1 MDIIFSK
8 KFLMKTIYP
17 MEMHPRALGRENPNF
32 NNAHYEYVTVKNF
45 NAKLAISNSALYWM
59 VKPLPAETNQ
69 YLLGRMSLPQMKRK
83 WSSKK

>member
-17 MEMHPRALGRENPNF
+17 MEIHPRALGRENPNF
-32 NNAHYEYVTVKNF
+32 NSAYYEYVTVKNF

>member
-45 NAKLAISNSALYWM
+45 NAKLAISNSALY
-59 VKPLPAETNQ
+59 
-69 YLLGRMSLPQMKRK
+69 
-83 WSSKK
+83 